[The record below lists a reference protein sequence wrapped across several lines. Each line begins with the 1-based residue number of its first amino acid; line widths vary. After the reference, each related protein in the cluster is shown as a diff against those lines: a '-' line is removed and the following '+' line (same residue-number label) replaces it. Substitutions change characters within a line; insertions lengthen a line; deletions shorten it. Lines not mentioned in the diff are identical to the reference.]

1 MDLSK
6 LKKYLEQYSP
16 LPAMDWEFFISRVQR
31 RTFRKKTSI
40 LAAGAIENYVNFIDS
55 GIIRYFVQE
64 GEKDI
69 TFEIAFENSF
79 ATAYDSFLTRAPVLY
94 EAEALT
100 DVVLYSICYDDLQE
114 MYADTTVGDRIG
126 RKAAEE
132 LYIRKNRRQMSFLK
146 DDAEQRYLGLMNDYP
161 HLLRHVPLKYLASY
175 IAITPQALSRI
186 RRRISGTADNV
197 HRRT

>member
-6 LKKYLEQYSP
+6 LKKYMEQYSP
-16 LPAMDWEFFISRVQR
+16 LPAKDWEFFISRVQR
-31 RTFRKKTSI
+31 RTFRKKASI
-40 LAAGAIENYVNFIDS
+40 LAAGVIENYVNFIDS
-55 GIIRYFVQE
+55 GIIRYFVRE

-79 ATAYDSFLTRAPVLY
+79 ATAYDSFLTRTPVLY

-114 MYADTTVGDRIG
+114 MYAETTVGDRIG

-186 RRRISGTADNV
+186 RRRIC
-197 HRRT
+197 